1 MITSNGTARSVE
13 SRGGFNMAIAGPSR
27 HHPAPK
33 MLIALLAATVP
44 VLLGTTL
51 ALFPQLLPPAGV
63 RAARLLAI
71 VAGLAVV
78 FFELLPEAWHEAGLW
93 SVPIFALGLGLPWLG
108 GRLLGSR
115 KGEHSL
121 AGEELAFVAIGLHQ
135 VVDGLEIGAAWFTAD
150 AALVLTLAIAAHSIP
165 LLGAVLLE
173 LGRHRGRWDT
183 VVRGGLLVLAT
194 GIGAVLGWS
203 GSDALPGAHAWLPAL
218 LAGLFLHVL
227 WHLRHDDSAHDH

>member
-1 MITSNGTARSVE
+1 
-13 SRGGFNMAIAGPSR
+13 MAITVPAR
-27 HHPAPK
+27 HHPAPE
-33 MLIALLAATVP
+33 MLIALLAAIVP

-51 ALFPQLLPPAGV
+51 ALFPQLLPPSGV

-78 FFELLPEAWHEAGLW
+78 FFELLPESWHEAGLW
-93 SVPIFALGLGLPWLG
+93 AIPCFAVGLALPWLG
-108 GRLLGSR
+108 GRILGAR

-135 VVDGLEIGAAWFTAD
+135 VVDGVEIGAAWAIATGAW
-150 AALVLTLAIAAHSIP
+150 ALTLAIAAHSIP

-173 LGRHRGRWDT
+173 LGRHRGRLDT

-203 GSDALPGAHAWLPAL
+203 GSDAIPGAHTWLPAL

-227 WHLRHDDSAHDH
+227 WHLRHDDSTHDHA